1 MELRRKEHKD
11 RFHINTRPILTL
23 LIGLGIFTLIMT
35 SAMLSASS
43 NIKPKSEKSKITE
56 QSNDTQ
62 NEALGFSDVGILAI
76 VKNID
81 TLNKQITLYAVDQQE
96 EELLTYNGGTNVK
109 DKYGLVISLT
119 QIPIGT
125 MVDATYQ
132 KDKNKLTD
140 LNISNKAW
148 EYVGVNNL
156 NINPDDNV
164 MKIATTKYKYTNDV
178 LILDGNKFIT
188 VDNLAEQ
195 DELTVRGY
203 EETIWSITVTRGHGT
218 VILEDYDKFLGA
230 NITVGYESIQQITE
244 DMEITV
250 REGDF
255 NLTVENGKF
264 SATKNISVYRNQVSY
279 VSLSDLGP
287 GGVQQYGSVTF
298 EISPF
303 GADLFIDGELTSYA
317 NPIELTYGKHTI
329 TVSLGGYTPYE
340 GVLDLDSTG
349 KSVKISLP
357 EVSSRDTAEVT
368 ETDTIVTPTGPNNN
382 PDTSSNIGTDNSSG
396 TDNTNTGDTSDEIG
410 TDNEPNPDDGEEN
423 NNDSSEEDE
432 IVDNQHLIY
441 VQNPTGASV
450 YLDGDFMGI
459 SPCSFKKVIGTRVL
473 TFIKEGYE
481 TMSYTVEVPNDRL
494 DAYFTF
500 PNLSLYDLD

>member
-1 MELRRKEHKD
+1 MELRRKEYKE

-23 LIGLGIFTLIMT
+23 LIGLGIFTVILT
-35 SAMLSASS
+35 AAMLSASS
-43 NIKPKSEKSKITE
+43 NIKPKSGKNKITE
-56 QSNDTQ
+56 QSNKTQ
-62 NEALGFSDVGILAI
+62 NAASGFSDVEILAI

-81 TLNKQITLYAVDQQE
+81 TLNKQITLFAVDQQE
-96 EELLTYNGGTNVK
+96 EVLLTYNGGTNVK
-109 DKYGLVISLT
+109 DKYDQVISLS
-119 QIPIGT
+119 QIPVGT
-125 MVDATYQ
+125 MVDAIYQ
-132 KDKNKLTD
+132 KDNKKLTD
-140 LNISNKAW
+140 LNISKKAW

-156 NINPDDNV
+156 NIKPDDNV
-164 MKIATTKYKYTNDV
+164 MKIATTKYKYTKDV

-195 DELTVRGY
+195 DVLTVRGY

-218 VILEDYDKFLGA
+218 VILEDYDRFLGA
-230 NITVGYESIQQITE
+230 NITVGYESIQQIKE

-264 SATKNISVYRNQVSY
+264 SAIKNISVYRNQVSY

-287 GGVQQYGSVTF
+287 GGIQQYGIVTF

-340 GVLDLDSTG
+340 GILDLDSTG
-349 KSVKISLP
+349 KTVKISLP

-368 ETDTIVTPTGPNNN
+368 ETDTVVTPTGPN
-382 PDTSSNIGTDNSSG
+382 SNSDTDNNSG
-396 TDNTNTGDTSDEIG
+396 TDNTDTGGTTDEPG
-410 TDNEPNPDDGEEN
+410 TGYEPNPDIGEED
-423 NNDSSEEDE
+423 NNDSSEEEDE

-459 SPCSFKKVIGTRVL
+459 SPCSFKKIIGTRVL

-481 TMSYTVEVPNDRL
+481 TMSYTVEVPNDGTNL
-494 DAYFTF
+494 FLSF
-500 PNLSLYDLD
+500 KNLSVYDID